1 MSIAVGI
8 NENLKPSVLT
18 TKGNSDKGNDAQSLQ
33 NNFLTMLVTQL
44 KNQDPTNPM
53 QNSQLTTQLA
63 QISTLS
69 GIEKLNS
76 TLGSISRQISSSQSL
91 QSSMLVGHGVMV
103 NGSQILV
110 GKKVTT
116 PFGVD
121 LSGASNSTLFTI
133 KDSRGQIVR
142 TIDAGPLKE
151 GIHTFTWDGTLQDGK
166 PAPDGKYSFSVS
178 AAKGTTAVAAR
189 PLNYAWVNGVSTVNN
204 TVMLDLGTQGYV
216 NLSDIRKIC

>member
-1 MSIAVGI
+1 MSIATGI

-18 TKGNSDKGNDAQSLQ
+18 AKGSTGKGADSQSLQ

-76 TLGSISRQISSSQSL
+76 TLGSISRQLSSSQSL
-91 QSSMLVGHGVMV
+91 QSAMLVGHGVMV
-103 NGSQILV
+103 SGSQILT
-110 GKKVTT
+110 GKKATT

-121 LSGASNSTLFTI
+121 LSGASDTTRFTI
-133 KDSRGQIVR
+133 KDTRGNIVR
-142 TIDAGPLKE
+142 IVEAGPLKS
-151 GIHTFTWDGTLQDGK
+151 GIHTFTWDGNTQDGK
-166 PAPDGKYSFSVS
+166 PASDGVYSFSV
-178 AAKGTTAVAAR
+178 TAVKGSAGVAAQ
-189 PLNYAWVNGVSTVNN
+189 PLNYAWVNGVSTLNN
-204 TVMLDLGTQGYV
+204 TVMLDLGKQGYV
-216 NLSDIRKIC
+216 SLSEIRKIL

>member
-18 TKGNSDKGNDAQSLQ
+18 SKGKTDKGNDANSLQ
-33 NNFLTMLVTQL
+33 NHFLTMLVTQL

-69 GIEKLNS
+69 GIEKLNT
-76 TLGSISRQISSSQSL
+76 TLGSISQQMSSARSL
-91 QSSMLVGHGVMV
+91 QSAMLVGHGVMV

-116 PFGVD
+116 PIGVE
-121 LSGASNSTLFTI
+121 LSAASDSTVFSI
-133 KDSRGQIVR
+133 KDARGNVVR
-142 TIDAGPLKE
+142 TIDAGSLKA
-151 GIHTFTWDGTLQDGK
+151 GVHTLNWDGNMQDGK
-166 PAPDGKYSFSVS
+166 PAPDGKYAFSV
-178 AAKGTTAVAAR
+178 TAVKAGTNVAAV
-189 PLNYAWVNGVSTVNN
+189 PLNYALVSGVSTSNN
-204 TVMLDLGTQGYV
+204 TVLLDIGKQGQV
-216 NLSDIRKIC
+216 SLSDIRKIC